1 MHKLKRLREEE
12 RMWPERKEEKKSVIL
27 RKVWE
32 KVVSNTE
39 EVSRHKC
46 HKAER
51 GLGQN
56 HWV

>member
-27 RKVWE
+27 WKVWE

-39 EVSRHKC
+39 EVNRRKC

>member
-12 RMWPERKEEKKSVIL
+12 RMWSERKEEKKSVIL

-39 EVSRHKC
+39 EVSRCKC